1 MSQAA
6 GSAPAAK
13 KVTVRS
19 FAQAKE
25 RGEPIVMVTAYDA
38 LFARLVD
45 ESGVDSILVGDSLG
59 NVFAGLETTVPVT
72 LDQMIYHGLAARRG
86 TSRALLVVDLPFL
99 TYQVSTERALLNAGR
114 VMQETRCDAVKLEGG
129 SEETC
134 DTVRA
139 LVRAGIPVVGH
150 LGFTPQSVHVL
161 GGFRVQGR
169 GDDAADRML
178 AGRAAT
184 PGRGR
189 VRARAGARARSPRG
203 ARDGGVGG
211 PHDRHRRRVGMRRAG
226 ARAAGSAR
234 TDRPVH
240 TQVPAALCDAR
251 RHHARGGATLR
262 RRGARARVPG
272 RRARILTRR
281 RVDAC

>member
-1 MSQAA
+1 MSQAS
-6 GSAPAAK
+6 GTAPTTK
-13 KVTVRS
+13 RVTVRS

-45 ESGVDSILVGDSLG
+45 ESGVDAILVGDSLG

-86 TSRALLVVDLPFL
+86 TTRALLAVDLPFL

-169 GDDAADRML
+169 TDDAADRLL
-178 AGRAAT
+178 ADALRLQEAGVFSLVLELVPAALAARVTGALAIPTIGIGAGLGCDGQVLVLQDLLGLTDQFT
-184 PGRGR
+184 PKFLRRYASLAESTREAVRRYGDE
-189 VRARAGARARSPRG
+189 VRARAY
-203 ARDGGVGG
+203 
-211 PHDRHRRRVGMRRAG
+211 
-226 ARAAGSAR
+226 
-234 TDRPVH
+234 
-240 TQVPAALCDAR
+240 PADE
-251 RHHARGGATLR
+251 HAF
-262 RRGARARVPG
+262 
-272 RRARILTRR
+272 
-281 RVDAC
+281 